1 MISFQARL
9 DILPEPQKRLWP
21 ELRQV
26 PRSFVLYG
34 GTAIALRIGHR
45 PSLDFDF
52 FSSSSF
58 VAEQLISAIP
68 FLADARILQNE
79 AQTLTV
85 SIQRGGLVKISFF
98 GGITLGR
105 VRDPEETSDGV
116 LIVASLLDLAG
127 LKAAVVQKRAEA
139 KDYVDILALLGAG
152 IKLPEAMGAAQAL
165 YGEQYNPMLTLKALT
180 YFGDGNLHLLTQ
192 DQKERLTRAASQPLP
207 DLPTIK
213 RVSTTISP
221 VNVSP

>member
-1 MISFQARL
+1 VSNLRPSSI
-9 DILPEPQKRLWP
+9 ILPQVFLIGNPGVIGTPTLDGALLQTSRNGDYDLVSSPLGHPSGATETPLAGIASGAPQ
-21 ELRQV
+21 LRAV
-26 PRSFVLYG
+26 RRNG
-34 GTAIALRIGHR
+34 HRLRIGHR

-98 GGITLGR
+98 GGLTLGR
-105 VRDPEETSDGV
+105 VRDPEETGDGV

-127 LKAAVVQKRAEA
+127 VKAAVVQKR
-139 KDYVDILALLGAG
+139 
-152 IKLPEAMGAAQAL
+152 
-165 YGEQYNPMLTLKALT
+165 
-180 YFGDGNLHLLTQ
+180 
-192 DQKERLTRAASQPLP
+192 PLP

-221 VNVSP
+221 VNVIP